1 VDARPRLDADA
12 RSRLIAITGRP
23 ATGKTTLA
31 TALAARSGL
40 PLLSRDAFKEAA
52 FDVLGWSD
60 PDWSQRVGRLGYD
73 LLRHTIDLLL
83 HGGGRFLVDT
93 TLTETAADGINQVLD
108 AHGAEA
114 LQVLLTAPG
123 KVRLERMRA
132 RLAAGDRHPGH
143 ADDQRLA
150 DPGVIHRIR
159 HSPPSYPRLRG
170 RLLVVDTTAAGDPLA
185 EVVAG
190 RLRI

>member
-12 RSRLIAITGRP
+12 RAPLIAITGRP

-40 PLLSRDAFKEAA
+40 PLLRRDTVKEAA

-60 PDWSQRVGRLGYD
+60 PAWSERVGRLSYD
-73 LLRHTIDLLL
+73 LLRYTIDLLL

-93 TLTETAADGINQVLD
+93 TLTDAAADAINQVLD

-114 LQVLLTAPG
+114 VQVLLTAPG
-123 KVRLERMRA
+123 EVRLERMRA

-143 ADDQRLA
+143 ADHQRLA

-159 HSPPSYPRLRG
+159 HPPPSYPRLRG
-170 RLLVVDTTAAGDPLA
+170 TLLVVDTTGPADPIVEA
-185 EVVAG
+185 VAG